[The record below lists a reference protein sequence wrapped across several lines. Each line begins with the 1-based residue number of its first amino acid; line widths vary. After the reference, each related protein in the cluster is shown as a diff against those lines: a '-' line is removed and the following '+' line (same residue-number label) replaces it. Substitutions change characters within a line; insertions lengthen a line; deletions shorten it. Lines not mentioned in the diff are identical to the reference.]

1 MLTREQKQE
10 MVAVG
15 LLALALFVLLS
26 LVPVA
31 IVGERSGEWFPS
43 GNVVGPLGA
52 TAGALLKAFLG
63 ASAFIVPA
71 LGRVRSFR
79 VLGMALSG
87 DGEGSTPE
95 DSPAD

>member
-43 GNVVGPLGA
+43 GNIVGTAGA

-63 ASAFIVPA
+63 V
-71 LGRVRSFR
+71 
-79 VLGMALSG
+79 
-87 DGEGSTPE
+87 
-95 DSPAD
+95 